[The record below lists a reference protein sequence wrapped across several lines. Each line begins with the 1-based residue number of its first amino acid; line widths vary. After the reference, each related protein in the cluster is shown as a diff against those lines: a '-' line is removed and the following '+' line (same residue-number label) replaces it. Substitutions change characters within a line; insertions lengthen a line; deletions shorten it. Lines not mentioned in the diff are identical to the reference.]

1 MTEGG
6 SIFWIVGVP
15 VFIMGACIGSFLN
28 VCIYRIP
35 EALSIVRPGSM
46 CPSCRT
52 PIRFY
57 DNIPILS
64 YLWLKGKCRF
74 CGQKIPIRYPAVE
87 FATGLAAYAV
97 FYKFGLAVDSLIY
110 FIFIATLI
118 LISAIDFDHKI
129 IPDII
134 SIPGIP
140 IGLAASLALSAIA
153 FIDAIIG
160 VLVGGGILYALAWG
174 YYAVTGKE
182 GMGGGDIKL
191 LAMIGAFIGW
201 QGVLVTI
208 FISSVMGTVIGVI
221 VMLLMQKN
229 LKYAIPFGP
238 FLAAGAIAHVFIGP
252 ELIQWYLYGI
262 PSRY

>member
-1 MTEGG
+1 MADAVLPV
-6 SIFWIVGVP
+6 WIIGP
-15 VFIMGACIGSFLN
+15 LVFIMGAGFGSFLN

-35 EALSIVRPGSM
+35 AALSIVRPGSM

-52 PIRFY
+52 PIQFY
-57 DNIPILS
+57 DNVPILS

-74 CGQKIPIRYPAVE
+74 CEQKISLRYPAVE

-97 FYKFGLAVDSLIY
+97 FYKFGLTVESLIY
-110 FIFIATLI
+110 FIFVATLI
-118 LISAIDFDHKI
+118 LIAAIDFDHKI

-140 IGLAASLALSAIA
+140 IGLAASFVLPATG
-153 FIDAIIG
+153 FFDACIG

-174 YYAVTGKE
+174 YHAMTGKE

-208 FISSVMGTVIGVI
+208 FISSVMGTVIGLL
-221 VMLLMQKN
+221 VMLIMRKD

-238 FLAAGAIAHVFIGP
+238 FLAAGAIAYVFIGP
-252 ELIQWYLYGI
+252 ELIQWYLYGM
-262 PSRY
+262 PSGY